1 MGRGRVERRR
11 NVALLTLLSLSS
23 SLVTAQSSCI
33 SLQNSSA
40 CPAFKTASISRDDL
54 KKEFPF
60 LEYVKDTSSFDDAL
74 SNYVKTTFVHDKYQ
88 NLFGCG
94 EIDLTNTTTWYARF
108 TTTVMCNALVQKSIN
123 ACSLSKDQSRSICA
137 DGCAEF
143 AQSEAYLTSDRELCA
158 NPKANLDSLIRA
170 DFTTCSE
177 PLTALAGRTCINPS
191 DNEKE
196 NCGFGTSTIGLCAY
210 CSDTSVNSTDTCCY
224 NSNTEQ
230 RCQGIKLPVISTTMS
245 FDTPTGTASPSSTAD
260 PSGSG
265 QGGSSL
271 SGGAI
276 AGIVVG
282 AIAGLALLGVVLFFC
297 IRRMKRSKGSQSGS
311 IFNQPSPARKGPPS
325 MTHVAQE
332 APQGYEVLPGGRIA
346 RMSAL
351 EGHSGDS
358 SSQHHSKSMSATGG
372 SMAAGYAGGRRKDS
386 QTQSSSEFGD
396 DSEPRMSVLRPP
408 PSTTRRNGSL
418 SSNSIFGTSVPQ
430 SPTSAGA
437 ASPLGVG
444 SQQSEQLPY
453 FKDYYSQDDI
463 HPGDSVAVL
472 WAYQPR
478 ATDEFALERGDM
490 LKVVGIWDDGWATGV
505 MIGERAEEWEA
516 RREAQRDSGVSHAS
530 GRRDSSAATSGE
542 IKAFPLVC
550 VCLPAHWR
558 KTIEGD
564 GSTETGSTSHN
575 PYAALA

>member
-1 MGRGRVERRR
+1 MGRGRIERRR

-23 SLVTAQSSCI
+23 SLVAAQSSCI

-158 NPKANLDSLIRA
+158 NPKDNLDSLIRA

-224 NSNTEQ
+224 NSNAEQ

-311 IFNQPSPARKGPPS
+311 IFNQPSPARKGP
-325 MTHVAQE
+325 
-332 APQGYEVLPGGRIA
+332 
-346 RMSAL
+346 
-351 EGHSGDS
+351 
-358 SSQHHSKSMSATGG
+358 
-372 SMAAGYAGGRRKDS
+372 
-386 QTQSSSEFGD
+386 
-396 DSEPRMSVLRPP
+396 
-408 PSTTRRNGSL
+408 
-418 SSNSIFGTSVPQ
+418 
-430 SPTSAGA
+430 
-437 ASPLGVG
+437 
-444 SQQSEQLPY
+444 
-453 FKDYYSQDDI
+453 
-463 HPGDSVAVL
+463 
-472 WAYQPR
+472 R
-478 ATDEFALERGDM
+478 A
-490 LKVVGIWDDGWATGV
+490 
-505 MIGERAEEWEA
+505 
-516 RREAQRDSGVSHAS
+516 
-530 GRRDSSAATSGE
+530 
-542 IKAFPLVC
+542 
-550 VCLPAHWR
+550 
-558 KTIEGD
+558 
-564 GSTETGSTSHN
+564 
-575 PYAALA
+575 